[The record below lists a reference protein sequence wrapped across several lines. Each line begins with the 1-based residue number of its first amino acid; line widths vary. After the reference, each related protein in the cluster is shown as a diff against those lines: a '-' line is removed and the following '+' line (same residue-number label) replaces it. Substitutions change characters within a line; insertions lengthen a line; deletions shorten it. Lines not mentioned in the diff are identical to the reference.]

1 MTQTTASL
9 LREIGFAV
17 IHFRE
22 VYRRWCR
29 ERGLSYHEL
38 LFSIRFAIWASA
50 RRKPSAIFTRCP
62 SRRFTTGS
70 GRCNPGDF

>member
-38 LFSIRFAIWASA
+38 LIFYTL
-50 RRKPSAIFTRCP
+50 RRPSAIFTRCP
-62 SRRFTTGS
+62 NRRFTTGS
-70 GRCNPGDF
+70 GLCNPGAF